1 MSGRRLEH
9 KVALVSGAG
18 GPMGGAVARRFAQ
31 EGARLVVTDISGAR
45 LHAFVQEMIGEGIDA
60 ARIVAARA
68 DVTKRDEALA
78 VAEAGLDA
86 FGRIDILANIVGGVR
101 DATLYQPALTMGE
114 ARWDET
120 FDRNLKGVLHLTQRL
135 APGMIERGGGKIL
148 NVSSINYA
156 GEAGNADYGA
166 AKAAVASLT
175 RTLAI
180 ELAPSINVNCIV
192 PGAIE
197 TRAMLKLSE
206 AEKAGYRDRT
216 LLKRLGQ
223 PGDIANAALFLCGA
237 EADFITGHLL
247 PVSGGV
253 WPSL

>member
-1 MSGRRLEH
+1 LQDR
-9 KVALVSGAG
+9 VALVSGAG
-18 GPMGGAVARRFAQ
+18 GPMGRAVARRFAE
-31 EGARLVVTDISGAR
+31 EGAALAVADISGGR
-45 LHAFVQEMIGEGIDA
+45 LQETVDLLKEDGIDA
-60 ARIVAARA
+60 GRIVAVRA
-68 DVTKRDEALA
+68 DVTVKAEALA
-78 VAEAGLDA
+78 LAEQALVG
-86 FGRIDILANIVGGVR
+86 FGRVDILVNIVGGVR
-101 DATLYQPALTMGE
+101 DATLYQSVLTMSE
-114 ARWDET
+114 ERWDTT
-120 FDRNLKGVLHLTQRL
+120 FTLNLKGNLHLIQRL

-180 ELAPSINVNCIV
+180 ELAPMINVNCIV

-197 TRAMLKLSE
+197 TRAMEKLG
-206 AEKAGYRDRT
+206 AEEKEGYRTRN

-223 PGDIANAALFLCGA
+223 PRDIANAALFLCSG
-237 EADFITGHLL
+237 EASFITGHLL

-253 WPSL
+253 SPAL